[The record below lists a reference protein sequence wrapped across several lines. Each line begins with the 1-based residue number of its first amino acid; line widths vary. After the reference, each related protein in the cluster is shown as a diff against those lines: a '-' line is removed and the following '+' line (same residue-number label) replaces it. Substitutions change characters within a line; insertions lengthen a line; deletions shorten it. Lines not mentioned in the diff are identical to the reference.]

1 MLPQGKT
8 SNQVDGDTSREEQ
21 LSANLVDS
29 ADEEVVLN
37 ATHISK
43 ESMVEAMTI
52 TSLKPSET
60 KYQNVAHKTLG
71 SFKTKNG
78 RLTTYP
84 SSFQAYKNTD
94 RLLKRV
100 RFASPSHRLF
110 STDSET
116 NTEELLEKKTIIKKD
131 AAFDTKI

>member
-1 MLPQGKT
+1 M
-8 SNQVDGDTSREEQ
+8 DTSREEK

-43 ESMVEAMTI
+43 ESKFESMMI

-78 RLTTYP
+78 RLTTFP

-116 NTEELLEKKTIIKKD
+116 NTEELFEKKTIMETD
-131 AAFDTKI
+131 AAFDKKI